1 MTDTMDLDALFKEAR
16 AALRGQ
22 KAEIIKRK
30 EKTKLDPQDAPPDTQ
45 GIYRNPANWVR
56 GKGIALIHRASETLL
71 GNFTEYRHRTVADA
85 RRLVREDSP
94 PPVQTVEY
102 IDLDLNASNGLPPKP
117 KRAWQTVLSL
127 TTELRILAFQA
138 HAAHVPLSA
147 HFGDG
152 QLFRLELAEPTI
164 FLAGDSLLRL
174 PAGTDVL
181 PELAPAA
188 VTSILAQLNQP
199 L

>member
-1 MTDTMDLDALFKEAR
+1 MTDTIDLDTLFKEAR
-16 AALRGQ
+16 RALHGQ
-22 KAEIIKRK
+22 KVEIAKRR
-30 EKTKLDPQDAPPDTQ
+30 EKAKLDPLDEPPDTQ

-56 GKGIALIHRASETLL
+56 GKGVALIHRASETLL

-85 RRLVREDSP
+85 RRLVREESP
-94 PPVQTVEY
+94 PPVQSVEY
-102 IDLDLNASNGLPPKP
+102 IDLDLSTSAGHLPKP

-138 HAAHVPLSA
+138 RAAHVPLAA

-152 QLFRLELAEPTI
+152 QLLRLELAEPTI